1 MKCPNCGKELQ
12 PNWKNCPSCGAEIS
26 QSTKCPSCN
35 NSLEADWKSCPYCGL
50 VTGKTPNISASIKD
64 SVVKE
69 IHQTQNIYNESRT
82 VGTPEYEYEKY
93 VLAVLGSG
101 GSLER
106 AKTQLE
112 QRRQQ
117 LGLSIK
123 QSKEIESHCLTEV
136 NGATIEA
143 VDKNGFSKGDIT
155 MKACTKCGKLVS
167 DQAKFCDNC
176 GASLSSNVE
185 SFTTRSQA
193 TQTPSSNIK
202 RKIKQLCPFCQGT
215 GLQPGA
221 TFTNQKCPT
230 CKGYRYNLIEEGSP
244 QCAICH
250 GSGRVK
256 AQGMVLMG
264 PNFVRCPACGGTG
277 ADQDL

>member
-1 MKCPNCGKELQ
+1 LD
-12 PNWKNCPSCGAEIS
+12 
-26 QSTKCPSCN
+26 
-35 NSLEADWKSCPYCGL
+35 ADWKSCPYCGKAIIESSQPS
-50 VTGKTPNISASIKD
+50 VSIKD

-69 IHQTQNIYNESRT
+69 LHQTQETSVHEASGANVGGSIYIKVTRDVNESRPLT
-82 VGTPEYEYEKY
+82 STEKQYEQFVIMLLQSGENLEYARVE
-93 VLAVLGSG
+93 LG
-101 GSLER
+101 
-106 AKTQLE
+106 QLRE
-112 QRRQQ
+112 Q
-117 LGLSIK
+117 LGLSLK
-123 QSKEIESHCLTEV
+123 RTAAIEMYCLTEV
-136 NGATIEA
+136 NRATSEE
-143 VDKNGFSKGDIT
+143 VDKNGLNKGDIT

-176 GASLSSNVE
+176 GASLPSNVE
-185 SFTTRSQA
+185 SITTRPQA
-193 TQTPSSNIK
+193 TQTPSSNVK

-277 ADQDL
+277 ADQDF